1 MKKEITESVERFYYD
16 FSKTYHRLRE
26 KYKIRPANHVMTTTA
41 NTNAE
46 EAVKKTLT
54 YTP

>member
-1 MKKEITESVERFYYD
+1 MKKEITESVEKFYHD
-16 FSKTYHRLRE
+16 FSKTYHRLRK
-26 KYKIRPANHVMTTTA
+26 KYKIKPANHVTTTD
-41 NTNAE
+41 TSTQ